1 MRLDSFLVVYNYIQ
15 SRNKATEA
23 IRAKK
28 VKINNKVITK
38 PSYKVLT
45 NDKIDIDLSD
55 IFVSRAAHK
64 LKFFLSSLDLD
75 ISSFD
80 VLDIGSSTGGFA
92 QILLQNNINHITC
105 VDVGTQQLH
114 PIVKKNKKL
123 SIYEQTDI
131 RNFYPNK
138 QYDLVTCDVSFISII
153 KILDDIN
160 RLANQHIIILF
171 KPQYEVGKDIKR
183 DSKGMVLDKNAIIL
197 AKQNFLKIIKEK
209 YNWQLITCNPSIL
222 NGKKGNKEFL
232 FYFNKS

>member
-1 MRLDSFLVVYNYIQ
+1 MRLDSFLVAHKYIQ

-23 IRAKK
+23 IKAKK
-28 VKINNKVITK
+28 VKINNKIITK
-38 PSYKVLT
+38 PSYKVLA
-45 NDKIDIDLSD
+45 NDKIDINLDD

-64 LKFFLSSLDLD
+64 LKFFLNTLDLD

-114 PIVKKNKKL
+114 PLIKENKNL

-131 RNFYPNK
+131 RDFYPNK
-138 QYDLVTCDVSFISII
+138 QYDLVTCDVSFISIT
-153 KILDDIN
+153 KILDDIH

-171 KPQYEVGKDIKR
+171 KPQYEVGKDTKR
-183 DSKGMVLDKNAIIL
+183 DSKGVVLDQNAIKL
-197 AKQNFLKIIKEK
+197 AKQSFLDITQKT
-209 YNWQLITCNPSIL
+209 YNWRLITYTPSVL
-222 NGKKGNKEFL
+222 NGKEGNKEFL
-232 FYFNKS
+232 FYFIKS